1 MGCDAQIGKR
11 VASVNTCMLVAEVTQ
26 PLPVFRARVRIK
38 SVSVITAVSA
48 ESLTQA
54 RQLLQFL
61 YGTDNVLGI
70 SAVSK

>member
-1 MGCDAQIGKR
+1 
-11 VASVNTCMLVAEVTQ
+11 MLITEVTQ

-38 SVSVITAVSA
+38 SASVTTAVSA

-54 RQLLQFL
+54 RQLLQYL
-61 YGTDNVLGI
+61 YGTSNVLSI